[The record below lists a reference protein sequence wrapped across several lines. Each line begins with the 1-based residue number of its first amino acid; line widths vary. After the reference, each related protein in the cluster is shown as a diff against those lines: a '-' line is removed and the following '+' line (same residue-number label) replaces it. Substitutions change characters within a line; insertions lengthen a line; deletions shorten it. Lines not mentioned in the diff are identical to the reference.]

1 MHTIFIIIM
10 KRISFSPIYKFAN
23 NHKIVGSQYGWI
35 CIILR
40 AVNPL
45 CIVRLS
51 CRKGKAMSHFRL
63 GWMGM
68 TFRQYTSSSS
78 LYAQKDTHNL
88 TEFCCPLWHDCQ
100 TKSRSENCQKMC
112 ACVNWCSLPRMFPFR
127 NCFWAIQKIEKVNF
141 CLSRRIKP
149 Q

>member
-1 MHTIFIIIM
+1 MSINQRYYLAQNYLFTNN
-10 KRISFSPIYKFAN
+10 IYHCFAKDFAYGN
-23 NHKIVGSQYGWI
+23 FKTANKHKTVAFNMDRF

-68 TFRQYTSSSS
+68 TFRQYTSSSN

-112 ACVNWCSLPRMFPFR
+112 ACVNWCSLLRMFPF
-127 NCFWAIQKIEKVNF
+127 
-141 CLSRRIKP
+141 
-149 Q
+149 